1 MEFKFSKLV
10 KSTVLRCFRVNKTVV
25 CSEYSIGFVRL
36 IQENS
41 SKNTTINILVENRTF
56 GISNLKSQFTTVHS
70 KFRQKK
76 SRSRKHKKVDLNC
89 SNCYETLYITDSNTE
104 SESEDSDDITTTD
117 TSTDSNT
124 RAGYT
129 HRIHQE
135 NDNLKEV
142 NKTKNNIYKK
152 CKQG

>member
-1 MEFKFSKLV
+1 MEFKFLKLV
-10 KSTVLRCFRVNKTVV
+10 KSIVLRCLRANKTVG

-41 SKNTTINILVENRTF
+41 SKNTIINILVENHTF
-56 GISNLKSQFTTVHS
+56 DISNLKSQFTTVNS
-70 KFRQKK
+70 KSRQKK
-76 SRSRKHKKVDLNC
+76 SWPWKHKKVDLNC
-89 SNCYETLYITDSNTE
+89 SNCYETQYITDSNTE

-117 TSTDSNT
+117 ISTDSNT
-124 RAGYT
+124 RPGYT

-142 NKTKNNIYKK
+142 NKVKNNIYEK
-152 CKQG
+152 CK